1 LPRVRDTFTWYDG
14 ERLIRY
20 GAGALGEAPRLLQ
33 RRGFEGYALLTTER
47 AAADAPALVKG
58 AGVVLEVPA
67 GPVPDAAAVVRGEVG
82 ERPVVALG
90 GGRVIDS
97 AKGIGGADGLAV
109 AAIPTTLSGA
119 EMTRIH
125 RMPAGVEEF
134 RLVRPS
140 LVIGDP
146 ALMGSQPM
154 PGIAASAMNA
164 LSHASEALYTPTAN
178 PAADAAALGAA
189 SLIARGLG
197 SDELDRPALALGGLL
212 AGYAIGSAGLALL
225 HVLSQ
230 TTVRETGAPHALVY
244 SVLLPHA
251 LAFMAG
257 RAPEAMGR
265 LAKALGAES
274 EDPSQASSRA
284 AALAARSGVTTLA
297 EIGVKPDSFADIVR
311 VALGRSELRHTP
323 EPPGNRELLNLLERA
338 T

>member
-1 LPRVRDTFTWYDG
+1 MRDDFTWYDG

-20 GAGALGEAPRLLQ
+20 GAGALADAPRLLQ

-47 AAADAPALVKG
+47 AAADAPQLVKD
-58 AGVVLEVPA
+58 AGVVLEVKP
-67 GPVPDAAAVVRGEVG
+67 GPVPDAAARVRAEVG
-82 ERPVVALG
+82 ERPLVALG

-97 AKGIGGADGLAV
+97 AKGIGGADGLLV

-125 RMPAGVEEF
+125 RMPAGVDDV

-164 LSHASEALYTPTAN
+164 LSHAAEALYTPNAN
-178 PAADAAALGAA
+178 PMADHAALDAAA
-189 SLIARGLG
+189 LIARGL
-197 SDELDRPALALGGLL
+197 SNEELDRPALALAGIL
-212 AGYAIGSAGLALL
+212 AGYAIGSAGLAVL

-230 TTVRETGAPHALVY
+230 TTVRETGAPHAGVY

-251 LAFMAG
+251 LELMAT
-257 RAPEAMGR
+257 RVPEAMGR
-265 LAKALGAES
+265 LARALGAPS
-274 EDPSQASSRA
+274 DDPAQAAPLA
-284 AALAARSGVTTLA
+284 ARLAARSGVTTLG
-297 EIGVKPDSFADIVR
+297 EIGVKPESFDDIVR
-311 VALGRSELRHTP
+311 VALGRAELRHTP

-338 T
+338 S

>member
-1 LPRVRDTFTWYDG
+1 MRDQFTWYDG

-20 GAGALGEAPRLLQ
+20 GAGALGDAPRLLQ

-47 AAADAPALVKG
+47 AASHAPALVKG
-58 AGVVLEVPA
+58 AGVVLEVPP

-97 AKGIGGADGLAV
+97 AKGIAGADELAV

-164 LSHASEALYTPTAN
+164 LSHAAEALYTPTAN
-178 PAADAAALGAA
+178 PAADAAALTAA

-197 SDELDRPALALGGLL
+197 SDEPDRPALALGGLL
-212 AGYAIGSAGLALL
+212 AGYAIGSAGIAVL

-230 TTVRETGAPHALVY
+230 TTVRVTGAPHAQVY

-274 EDPSQASSRA
+274 EDPAQASPLA
-284 AALAARSGVTTLA
+284 AKLAARSGVTTLA
-297 EIGVKPDSFADIVR
+297 EAGVNADSFADIVR
-311 VALGRSELRHTP
+311 LALGRSELRHTP